1 MFVFMKDRT
10 CEFYKWTQDVDNYDF
25 NFCLL

>member
-1 MFVFMKDRT
+1 MKDRT